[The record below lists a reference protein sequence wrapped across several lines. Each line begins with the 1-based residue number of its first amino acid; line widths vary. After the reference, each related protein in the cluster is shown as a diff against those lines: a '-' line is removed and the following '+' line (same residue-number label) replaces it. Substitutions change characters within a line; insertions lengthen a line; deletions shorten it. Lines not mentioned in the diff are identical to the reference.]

1 LKRVLLAM
9 PAVKSE
15 VRLKVVST
23 YYDTPTLA
31 LHRERL
37 SFRVR
42 KQGSEFVQT
51 LKAENPAQA
60 DILARKEWED
70 QIPSKRP
77 VFNAPKT
84 GKRLPDTVRD
94 EELHPVFTTTVT
106 RTMIEISPE
115 SSARIEV
122 AIDEGEIRTSKGDA
136 VAPISEIELELKKG
150 DPRVIFDVA
159 IFAACLVRPVTH
171 ALPAGLDFE
180 RLSDATE
187 RRRRAALDH
196 AKQPIMSE
204 R

>member
-15 VRLKVVST
+15 VRLKVVSM

-31 LHRERL
+31 LNRERL

-77 VFNAPKT
+77 VLNAPKT

-106 RTMIEISPE
+106 RTVIEISPE

-122 AIDEGEIRTSKGDA
+122 ALDKGEIRTSK
-136 VAPISEIELELKKG
+136 
-150 DPRVIFDVA
+150 
-159 IFAACLVRPVTH
+159 
-171 ALPAGLDFE
+171 
-180 RLSDATE
+180 
-187 RRRRAALDH
+187 RRCRRANQRNRARAQEGRSAGDLRRGAATARSCANPH
-196 AKQPIMSE
+196 
-204 R
+204 